1 MTSLVDIAKR
11 RVTVSIQ
18 GDDIP
23 VNGISAEGLVHLVER
38 FPKLQAL
45 IFPTERP
52 ATAAVAGAPVGGQRK
67 QRSIAVQAPE
77 ELSDAP
83 SMLKSIP
90 EALPAILAAGT
101 GHLADVEHEE
111 AARTL
116 GAEDQIALLEKIM
129 ELTMPSGIPAFLTRL
144 TALLLGDVGR
154 QPQPSESV
162 RSISPSAPN
171 GREPATI

>member
-1 MTSLVDIAKR
+1 
-11 RVTVSIQ
+11 
-18 GDDIP
+18 
-23 VNGISAEGLVHLVER
+23 
-38 FPKLQAL
+38 
-45 IFPTERP
+45 
-52 ATAAVAGAPVGGQRK
+52 
-67 QRSIAVQAPE
+67 
-77 ELSDAP
+77 
-83 SMLKSIP
+83 MLKSIP